1 LRQISY
7 ELGEA
12 ALGLLDLKLDKLRTR
27 EGGEIDEKSIK
38 KGEIVKCNDYA
49 RQACMYFSHFTFLY
63 AQSKDRKEENAI
75 PALEEQPLARLVEIF
90 CKEPDESQ
98 PITPLLPSI

>member
-1 LRQISY
+1 
-7 ELGEA
+7 
-12 ALGLLDLKLDKLRTR
+12 
-27 EGGEIDEKSIK
+27 
-38 KGEIVKCNDYA
+38 
-49 RQACMYFSHFTFLY
+49 MYFSHFTFLY